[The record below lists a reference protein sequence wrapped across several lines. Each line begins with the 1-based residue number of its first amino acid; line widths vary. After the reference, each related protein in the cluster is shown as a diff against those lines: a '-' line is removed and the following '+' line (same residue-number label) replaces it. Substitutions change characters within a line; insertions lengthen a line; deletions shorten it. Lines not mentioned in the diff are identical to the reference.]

1 MVKDLSDSDVLER
14 KEEIAQTTK
23 KMENL
28 GSKFP
33 ELHRLVASGTSDDK
47 LIDNWQKEYSIL
59 TVKMKEYFSQVQN
72 EGNARELQK
81 KQMFDEKN
89 LNIKLQKFKGYA
101 SIMDIYS
108 FQSEFEKLY
117 VRTTPNKLL
126 PELLKNNFLE
136 DSALTMVKYLDDIE
150 EIWKRLKKAF
160 GDTRVMM
167 NKKFTEISTIEGQL
181 RSRDSRKGGYWIKKG
196 GQHNGR
202 SGKLGREA
210 RHKAET
216 VPW

>member
-1 MVKDLSDSDVLER
+1 MK
-14 KEEIAQTTK
+14 I
-23 KMENL
+23 
-28 GSKFP
+28 
-33 ELHRLVASGTSDDK
+33 
-47 LIDNWQKEYSIL
+47 
-59 TVKMKEYFSQVQN
+59 KEYFSQVKN
-72 EGNARELQK
+72 EVNARELQK

-126 PELLKNNFLE
+126 PELLINNFLE

-160 GDTRVMM
+160 GDTRV
-167 NKKFTEISTIEGQL
+167 
-181 RSRDSRKGGYWIKKG
+181 
-196 GQHNGR
+196 
-202 SGKLGREA
+202 
-210 RHKAET
+210 
-216 VPW
+216 